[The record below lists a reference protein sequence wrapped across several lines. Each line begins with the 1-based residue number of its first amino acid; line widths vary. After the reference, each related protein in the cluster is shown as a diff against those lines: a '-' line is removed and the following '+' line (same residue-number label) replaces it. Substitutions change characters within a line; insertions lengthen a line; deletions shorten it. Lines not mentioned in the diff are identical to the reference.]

1 VGIDVAE
8 PNAFERLDTIAIERA
23 ARRWLSPQ
31 ERAWCADQPCFRQAM
46 VTVLSCKESVFKA
59 IGGSVPV
66 QDLTVAMDGRWPQ
79 GWARSAGDSPE
90 KVTLWWEATSGHIL
104 TVAIA
109 GRVGPARRLLNR
121 IVRGR
126 RSAETFLKRR
136 CDTLHFRQTA
146 ADPATSSG
154 AVAGR
159 KCRRG
164 MVFVALAPIPRHD
177 QHPPGW
183 RPPRS

>member
-66 QDLTVAMDGRWPQ
+66 QDLTVAMDGRWPR

-90 KVTLWWEATSGHIL
+90 EVTLWWDATSGHIL
-104 TVAIA
+104 TVGIA

-136 CDTLHFRQTA
+136 CDTLHFR
-146 ADPATSSG
+146 
-154 AVAGR
+154 
-159 KCRRG
+159 
-164 MVFVALAPIPRHD
+164 
-177 QHPPGW
+177 
-183 RPPRS
+183 